1 MNSAG
6 PMDLPIPRQG
16 ASTPRESKFS
26 NGRKFNPNFMV
37 ETVES
42 LKSELQIL
50 RNKIKPTHIAK
61 LNLYINQVESMAL
74 AVITF
79 AHMMAVTLVL

>member
-1 MNSAG
+1 
-6 PMDLPIPRQG
+6 MDLPVPRHG
-16 ASTPRESKFS
+16 ASTPRDTKPS

-50 RNKIKPTHIAK
+50 RGKIKPTHIDK
-61 LNLYINQVESMAL
+61 LNVYITQVESMAL

-79 AHMMAVTLVL
+79 AHMMAVTLAL